1 MGKKVYEKIIIIL
14 MSVGTCAYAG
24 KLYTGRIR
32 RERGKIAQYYHML
45 NKWLEIRQEG
55 RNLYSYFKNRN
66 CKKIGIYGMKEMGQ
80 RLFYELKNENVKVY
94 LIDKKAD
101 DIWFEQ
107 DIYFPNE
114 KLPDMDIIVITA
126 AYYFD
131 SIKLEL
137 ESKVKCPIV
146 SIEDVI
152 NESRY

>member
-1 MGKKVYEKIIIIL
+1 
-14 MSVGTCAYAG
+14 
-24 KLYTGRIR
+24 
-32 RERGKIAQYYHML
+32 
-45 NKWLEIRQEG
+45 
-55 RNLYSYFKNRN
+55 
-66 CKKIGIYGMKEMGQ
+66 MKEMGQ